1 MIPAYKAFVEISRN
15 GLEIE
20 NDFANID
27 SVRSSMT
34 NLCIIIQDDTSIK
47 NIPPPLPLKPIMS
60 INEAVLTSPK
70 FLIPHVVD
78 NKISDGTSPKVS
90 RIDISA
96 LLKKSSMVV
105 SDRNEGDKLRI
116 PSTLPPDHSPRMSKR
131 SSKRANE

>member
-1 MIPAYKAFVEISRN
+1 MEISRN
-15 GLEIE
+15 GPEIE
-20 NDFANID
+20 KDFENIE

-34 NLCIIIQDDTSIK
+34 NLCIVQDDTSIK

-60 INEAVLTSPK
+60 INYPTLTSPK
-70 FLIPHVVD
+70 FLIPPVVD
-78 NKISDGTSPKVS
+78 NKISDGTNPKVS

-96 LLKKSSMVV
+96 LMKNPVMVV

-116 PSTLPPDHSPRMSKR
+116 PSTLPPGQSPRMSKR